1 VVIVSANGTE
11 DRGFKSRQSV
21 IFLGLYTYIALLFI
35 VTNFTLLLFAF
46 EWNRRQKYFKKNI
59 LNHFSFFGAE
69 LKLISFLLILM
80 PFCLQTFVHFFVLIG
95 LAPTRAVDTKISLC
109 PNHFSCL
116 LFKICTFEI
125 SRVTKKEQQSYI
137 FLD

>member
-1 VVIVSANGTE
+1 MKQASKIFKKE
-11 DRGFKSRQSV
+11 YFKSFL
-21 IFLGLYTYIALLFI
+21 IFWSRVETH
-35 VTNFTLLLFAF
+35 LLFAHF
-46 EWNRRQKYFKKNI
+46 DAFLFTNI
-59 LNHFSFFGAE
+59 CTL
-69 LKLISFLLILM
+69 
-80 PFCLQTFVHFFVLIG
+80 FVLIG